1 MFIYFTDPRT
11 PLNTSYCSVVGIQR
25 YLRDNLSSEHH
36 DERFIYCWVVL
47 LSAIW
52 PPPINSL
59 LFSALAHSQSWQRTE
74 KEPLRYHISHRSS
87 LLWHQHTAASFS
99 DAHGL
104 DGIEYSQSE
113 CGSPHSHKLTCRT
126 GLELNHAHT
135 KVLDFFSCKLIIP
148 PIILPSHT
156 FLVSN
161 VVQYCSVVVF
171 YVVHVP
177 SERLISTRMPHNSCL
192 WLPPGLLSFWP
203 LSVRGDVGYLATTKQ
218 AVMTHFK
225 RLANIILYPG
235 IDIATV

>member
-156 FLVSN
+156 FLMSN

-171 YVVHVP
+171 YC
-177 SERLISTRMPHNSCL
+177 TRTIWKINQHQYASQQL
-192 WLPPGLLSFWP
+192 FVASSWSFVLLTSLCP
-203 LSVRGDVGYLATTKQ
+203 RGC
-218 AVMTHFK
+218 
-225 RLANIILYPG
+225 G
-235 IDIATV
+235 IFGGDDTF